1 MEWIFLAPGRDDGDE
16 GDEKPSLV
24 RLVFGVVCFCAF
36 PVLVTAAGIDGDVER
51 QSLNPLAILIF
62 FLFVVTTLF
71 ITYWAAKKTSTSSTF
86 YNAGGKITGLQN
98 GTAIAGDFMSAASLL
113 GITGLIFIGGFDGL
127 VLGLGAFTGWPIM
140 LFLLASGF
148 SE

>member
-1 MEWIFLAPGRDDGDE
+1 MKNHPVF
-16 GDEKPSLV
+16 
-24 RLVFGVVCFCAF
+24 RLLFGVVCFCSY
-36 PVLVTAAGIDGDVER
+36 PVFVAAAGIDGDIPR

-62 FLFVVTTLF
+62 FLFVVATLS

-127 VLGLGAFTGWPIM
+127 VLGLGLSLIQI
-140 LFLLASGF
+140 
-148 SE
+148 